1 MIEIAQQ
8 KESQVSGLPVFLAGV
23 TLGALTAL
31 VLGHE
36 DGRQMVEK
44 VIDKLKDTVEDVIE
58 EEKMKKQEPAEPLTF
73 RTPTGMMWR
82 IDR

>member
-1 MIEIAQQ
+1 MIEISQQ
-8 KESQVSGLPVFLAGV
+8 PQNQVSGLPVFLAGI

-36 DGRQMVEK
+36 EGRQMVEK

-58 EEKMKKQEPAEPLTF
+58 EEKLKTQEPAEPLTF

-82 IDR
+82 VDQ